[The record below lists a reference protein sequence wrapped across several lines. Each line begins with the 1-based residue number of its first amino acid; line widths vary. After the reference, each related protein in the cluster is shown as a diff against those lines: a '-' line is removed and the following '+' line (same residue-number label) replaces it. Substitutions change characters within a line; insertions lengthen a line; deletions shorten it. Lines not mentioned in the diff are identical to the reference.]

1 MWNSVYEKGSVTVTM
16 NIILPE
22 DLFKLDF
29 LFAFVL
35 FNLVLFLAWNFT
47 IDQSYAMTADLSGN
61 GEVSLSYSLTNT
73 VPEFS
78 LKDL

>member
-1 MWNSVYEKGSVTVTM
+1 MTVTV

-29 LFAFVL
+29 VFAFVL

-61 GEVSLSYSLTNT
+61 GEVSLS
-73 VPEFS
+73 
-78 LKDL
+78 

>member
-1 MWNSVYEKGSVTVTM
+1 MTVTV

-29 LFAFVL
+29 VFAFVL

>member
-1 MWNSVYEKGSVTVTM
+1 MTVTM

-35 FNLVLFLAWNFT
+35 FNLVWFLAWNFT
-47 IDQSYAMTADLSGN
+47 IDQSYAMIADLSGN
-61 GEVSLSYSLTNT
+61 GEVSLSNSLTNT